1 MSDLLTV
8 PPLETFTL
16 FLTNRLSF
24 SGTFFMLL
32 QLQTNTASNSTGGIR
47 LATRKKT
54 ENSTGIRIK
63 RERLV
68 KEKKG
73 SNVKR

>member
-32 QLQTNTASNSTGGIR
+32 QLQTNAASNSTGEIR